1 MVLNGIDRIGQYDA
15 VLKGKRLGLI
25 TSISGVNNS
34 LYSSIDILS
43 EKYTLAA
50 LYSPEHGVRGN
61 VAAGG
66 IHIKTRILELW
77 CIVFTAAIP
86 NGLQTKC

>member
-43 EKYTLAA
+43 E
-50 LYSPEHGVRGN
+50 N
-61 VAAGG
+61 
-66 IHIKTRILELW
+66 IHLQR
-77 CIVFTAAIP
+77 CIHQNMEFAEM
-86 NGLQTKC
+86 